1 MRPPD
6 DTDDR
11 IFYVVR
17 DFLYNLNVVELA
29 AHCRHTVIDS
39 LILHLGIDLRGLDV
53 AVSQHL

>member
-17 DFLYNLNVVELA
+17 VVLYDLNVVELA
-29 AHCRHTVIDS
+29 THCRHAVIDS

>member
-17 DFLYNLNVVELA
+17 VVLYNLNVVELA
-29 AHCRHTVIDS
+29 THCRHTVIDS

>member
-6 DTDDR
+6 NTDDR

-53 AVSQHL
+53 TVSQHL